1 MSNIYIRRLRLLVI
15 YFFLGVESF
24 VAQKNCVVRGILF
37 FLHIYIYIFLN
48 VFFLHICNIY
58 NLTSNRKISFRNVAF
73 KFTTTYH

>member
-15 YFFLGVESF
+15 YFLLGVESF

-37 FLHIYIYIFLN
+37 FLHIYIYIFFFLN

-58 NLTSNRKISFRNVAF
+58 NLTSKLENKL
-73 KFTTTYH
+73 